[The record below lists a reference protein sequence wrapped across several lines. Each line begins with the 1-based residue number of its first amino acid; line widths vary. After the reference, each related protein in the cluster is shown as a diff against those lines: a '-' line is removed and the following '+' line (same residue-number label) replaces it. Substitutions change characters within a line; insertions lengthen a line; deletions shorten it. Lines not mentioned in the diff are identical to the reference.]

1 MTSRNDR
8 LCVDRGSDVCERH
21 RYKCRRRRGSFVGFC
36 IELIR
41 RKSTPGLALRQL
53 GTPVSMA
60 LTPTETGGKKHNAKL
75 HRGKRVLRDDVATE
89 R

>member
-1 MTSRNDR
+1 M
-8 LCVDRGSDVCERH
+8 
-21 RYKCRRRRGSFVGFC
+21 
-36 IELIR
+36 
-41 RKSTPGLALRQL
+41 RQL

-75 HRGKRVLRDDVATE
+75 HRGKQVLRDDVATE